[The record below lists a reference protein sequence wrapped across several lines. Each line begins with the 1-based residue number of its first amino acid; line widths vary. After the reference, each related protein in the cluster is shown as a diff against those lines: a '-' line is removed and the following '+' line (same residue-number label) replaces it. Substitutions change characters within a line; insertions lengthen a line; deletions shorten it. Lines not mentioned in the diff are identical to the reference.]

1 MVVSKDRICSRQLVN
16 KISFVKTQKNIK
28 KKECSSINNFT
39 QLWNDRKNR
48 LFIFFPTIVFGGA
61 QGDFLYT
68 GFEYTTGNL
77 SDKRR

>member
-1 MVVSKDRICSRQLVN
+1 MKRND
-16 KISFVKTQKNIK
+16 
-28 KKECSSINNFT
+28 FT

-77 SDKRR
+77 SHKRRRTLL